1 MQASHLCSAC
11 DGTTLKGRSGSDV
24 LDHRLFMLYSRY
36 SRRGSHPA
44 TLLAYRLDRLRHSI
58 GSYEKCSLP
67 YLVEDCVLAAT
78 GGFYGLGRRPYIVSD

>member
-1 MQASHLCSAC
+1 
-11 DGTTLKGRSGSDV
+11 
-24 LDHRLFMLYSRY
+24 
-36 SRRGSHPA
+36 
-44 TLLAYRLDRLRHSI
+44 LDRLRHSI